1 MLNFE
6 SSVLRVIIIFIIL
19 LSASPEVWAQGFVKG
34 IVSDK
39 ETGTSLSGVRVQL
52 AHGGKIVKGTY
63 TKPDGSFSLSAAA
76 GKYKIS
82 FSSVG
87 RKRADSVIAIQD
99 GETATMNTALES
111 EVARLEN
118 ITVYGAARREQK
130 LTDAPAAISTI
141 MPDDLRRATAH
152 GQIGKTLEH
161 IQGVDVVQSGMNDF
175 NINTRGFNNSIN
187 RRMLVLLDGRDPS
200 MPLLNLVEWNS
211 FQTDMADIKSLEV
224 VRGPGSALYGANA
237 YNGVINISTY
247 SPRDVIGTRVSV
259 TGGEYGTFR
268 ASMRHAG
275 ETVENWSYKV
285 NVGYSRQNQD
295 WIVSRQKDTAK
306 PNFGLEYPGISFDV
320 PGLRQGI
327 GYIGNIDSLVEA
339 RRVAYNAFGTLRLDY
354 NFTDDERILAEGG
367 FSKYG
372 NEYFVN
378 QTGRVLVPEANKPF
392 VRIAYSA
399 PRWNVQAQWAQRITV
414 IPQVVLN
421 AAATSAEGST
431 VGSLEIQRNDAFLN
445 DDLKIIA
452 GASHEIQNANTTV
465 AGALSMIAPDDQRH
479 NFTGIYGQAE
489 YNLLENLQ
497 LVGAAR
503 LDLSSYFD
511 TQFSPKGAIVYTPI
525 ENQTFRLTVNRS
537 FLRPSYGDRFRR
549 SPGGLPIELARIDSA
564 VSAQTGAPALGLGR
578 VPVWNLGNPNIGVE
592 TAESFEF
599 GYKGIINKDLFVTL
613 DVYVNRRKNFISNP
627 LGGLAPE
634 VYRPIRY
641 ASAAANDSLRSI
653 IGQANF
659 DRLAQYNDPVTG
671 KTAPAFIITPT
682 NIGLVEEKGV
692 ELGVNYYALK
702 NLLLTGNFAYLESQ
716 VLENIAPTNKIIP
729 NVSPRRYN
737 IAAQYTMPDWDAT
750 LSFRYVDGFAWIVG
764 LSEGHI
770 PSYGVLNFNANY
782 RFSNNLQLGVNVFN
796 LLDRKHYEIFGGT
809 YLYRYA
815 TASATY
821 SF

>member
-1 MLNFE
+1 MSNFYNT
-6 SSVLRVIIIFIIL
+6 VLWVIVAFFTL

-237 YNGVINISTY
+237 YNGVININTY

-268 ASMRHAG
+268 ASVRHAG
-275 ETVENWSYKV
+275 EIGENWSYKV
-285 NVGYSRQNQD
+285 NAGYSRQNQD
-295 WIVSRQKDTAK
+295 WVVSRQKDIAK
-306 PNFGLEYPGISFDV
+306 PNNGLEYPGIAFDV
-320 PGLRQGI
+320 PGMRQGL
-327 GYIGNIDSLVEA
+327 GYIGNIDSLINA
-339 RRVAYNAFGTLRLDY
+339 HRVAYNAFGTLRLDY
-354 NFTDDERILAEGG
+354 NFTDDERILVEGG

-378 QTGRVLVPEANKPF
+378 QTGRILIPEVNKPF
-392 VRIAYSA
+392 ARIAYNS
-399 PRWNVQAQWAQRITV
+399 PRLNVQAQWTQRLTPV
-414 IPQVVLN
+414 PQTVLN
-421 AAATSAEGST
+421 AAATSAEGSQ
-431 VGSLEIQRNDAFLN
+431 VGSIEAQWNNSFLN
-445 DDLKIIA
+445 DDLKIVA
-452 GASHEIQNANTTV
+452 GVSHEIQNVNTSV
-465 AGALSMIAPDDQRH
+465 AGALQMLAPDNQH
-479 NFTGIYGQAE
+479 HSFTGIYGQIE
-489 YNLLENLQ
+489 YNLPGNLQ

-525 ENQTFRLTVNRS
+525 ENQTFRFTVNHS
-537 FLRPSYGDRFRR
+537 FLRPSYADRYRR
-549 SPGGLPIELARIDSA
+549 SPGGLPVDLARVDSA
-564 VSAQTGAPALGLGR
+564 ISTQTGAPALGLGS
-578 VPVWNLGNPNIGVE
+578 VPVWNVGNPNVGVE

-599 GYKGIINKDLFVTL
+599 GYKGIISKDLFVTL
-613 DVYVNRRKNFISNP
+613 DAYVNRRKNFISNP